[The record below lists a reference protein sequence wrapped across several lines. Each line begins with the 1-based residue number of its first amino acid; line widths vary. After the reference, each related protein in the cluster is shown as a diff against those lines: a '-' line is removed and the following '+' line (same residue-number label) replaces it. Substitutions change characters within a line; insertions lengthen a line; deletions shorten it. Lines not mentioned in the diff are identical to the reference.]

1 MRWWDGTEWTGHT
14 SALIS
19 AAKPW
24 FPQDNAADERQSLR
38 GGVIAIVG
46 FIGSFALSIAVVLLL
61 VALDEP
67 GGPLVTL
74 SASAVVLWTGDL
86 GACLLAV
93 RVHGTGSLRDLG
105 LFRLTRR
112 DVGVGLLTGLIA
124 RVGAFVVA
132 IPFVLLF
139 PGDFDGGG
147 TSFGQGVE
155 SGLDTA
161 LVLTAVAV
169 IGAPFF
175 EELFF
180 RGLVQSVLTRRWGVR
195 TAVCVQAVLF
205 GMVHLINPDMS
216 LGQYLLTFV
225 TIGFT
230 GLVLG
235 AVRWRYN
242 RLGPGMVA
250 HALFN
255 VVAVIVILAVA

>member
-1 MRWWDGTEWTGHT
+1 MRWWDGTEWSGHT

-24 FPQDNAADERQSLR
+24 FPQENERDEEQGIR
-38 GGVIAIVG
+38 GGGIALVA
-46 FIGSFALSIAVVLLL
+46 FFGSFLLSLVLVVVL

-74 SASAVVLWTGDL
+74 AASAMVLWTGDWV
-86 GACLLAV
+86 ACRVAV
-93 RVHGTGSLRDLG
+93 RRHGSGSLRDLG
-105 LFRLTRR
+105 LTKITRR
-112 DVGVGLLTGLIA
+112 DIGVGLLAGLIA
-124 RVGAFVVA
+124 RVGTFVLAV
-132 IPFVLLF
+132 PFVLLF
-139 PGDFDGGG
+139 PDDFKGSSS
-147 TSFGQGVE
+147 TFGQGIE

-195 TAVCVQAVLF
+195 TAVSAQAVLF
-205 GMVHLINPDMS
+205 ALVHLINPDMS
-216 LGQYLLTFV
+216 LGQYVLTFV
-225 TIGFT
+225 TIAFT

-242 RLGPGMVA
+242 RLGPGIVA
-250 HALFN
+250 HASFN
-255 VVAVIVILAVA
+255 VVAVVVILAVA